1 MAMAAVAISAAH
13 TLRRHVFHMHRFRGC
28 INRIKNVYSEIDD
41 EKGRAGC
48 EAAEAEENMVEP

>member
-1 MAMAAVAISAAH
+1 MVVAAVAISAAYA
-13 TLRRHVFHMHRFRGC
+13 LRRHGFHMCQFRGC